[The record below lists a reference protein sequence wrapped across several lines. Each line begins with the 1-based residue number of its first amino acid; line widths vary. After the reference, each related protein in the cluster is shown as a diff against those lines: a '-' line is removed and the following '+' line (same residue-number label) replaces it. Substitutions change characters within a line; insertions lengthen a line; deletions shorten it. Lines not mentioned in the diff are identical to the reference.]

1 MKGSDAIQSQ
11 IDLLHSQYSNTDRDG
26 YFYARLSEL
35 ESHHYWQ
42 KSQERQQAEAQR
54 EQQKKDQEQQQA
66 TAKAAASHARRN
78 KLQAAN
84 MALKIINEDSAES
97 PEQQVLKLIYRK
109 CHLLVAKK
117 LLLDAAL
124 GEIREIVGD
133 ELIHQYMEQS
143 VKNISAIDAAA
154 LERKF
159 SEIIT
164 SKGKTSN
171 VNL

>member
-1 MKGSDAIQSQ
+1 MKGSDAVQSQ
-11 IDLLHSQYSNTDRDG
+11 INLLHSQYSNIERDG

-42 KSQERQQAEAQR
+42 KSQERQQAEAQQK
-54 EQQKKDQEQQQA
+54 QQKKHQEQQQA
-66 TAKAAASHARRN
+66 TANAAASYARRN

-84 MALKIINEDSAES
+84 TALKIINEDSAES
-97 PEQQVLKLIYRK
+97 PEELLLALIYRK

-117 LLLDAAL
+117 FSLDAAL
-124 GEIREIVGD
+124 EEIRKIVGD

-143 VKNISAIDAAA
+143 VRSISAIDAAA

-159 SEIIT
+159 SEIVM
-164 SKGKTSN
+164 SKGKTSH

>member
-1 MKGSDAIQSQ
+1 MKGSDAVQSQ
-11 IDLLHSQYSNTDRDG
+11 IDLLHSQYSVTERDG

-42 KSQERQQAEAQR
+42 KNKERQQADAQQER
-54 EQQKKDQEQQQA
+54 QKNHQEQQQA
-66 TAKAAASHARRN
+66 RSTAAASHARRN

-84 MALKIINEDSAES
+84 MALQIINQDSAES
-97 PEQQVLKLIYRK
+97 PEEQVLKLVYRK

-117 LLLDAAL
+117 LLLDVAL
-124 GEIREIVGD
+124 EEIRKMVGD
-133 ELIHQYMEQS
+133 ELIHQHMEQS
-143 VKNISAIDAAA
+143 VRNIAAIDAVA

-164 SKGKTSN
+164 SKGKTGN